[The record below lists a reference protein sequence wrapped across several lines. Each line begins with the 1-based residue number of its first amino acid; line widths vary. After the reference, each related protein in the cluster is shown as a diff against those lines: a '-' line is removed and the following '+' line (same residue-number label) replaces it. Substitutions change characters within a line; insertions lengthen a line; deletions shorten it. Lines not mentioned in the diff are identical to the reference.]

1 MAIVIKASGEKEDFK
16 EEKILTSI
24 KYAGVPESLQ
34 YQLLNY
40 IKNNTNGNTTTEK
53 IYRLINEFLEK
64 SPYPYLKAKYSL
76 KQAIMDFGPT
86 GFPFEDFVAK
96 ILKEKGYTTKVRVI
110 LQGSCV
116 SHEVDVLAEKGEE
129 KIMVE
134 AKFHNYPGVK
144 TDIHVALYT
153 KARFDDLKEKHKLTK
168 SWLVTNTKTTL
179 DAMTYGYCVGMN
191 IIDWRH
197 PNGQGL
203 ADLVENTK
211 LHPLTSLTT
220 LSQSQKKI
228 LLDNHIV
235 LCKDLCEN
243 LNALDILSLSSKDK
257 EAVFNEAQF
266 VCNHLS

>member
-1 MAIVIKASGEKEDFK
+1 MAIVIKASGEKEDFS
-16 EEKILTSI
+16 EEKILQSI
-24 KYAGVPESLQ
+24 QYAGVPETLQ
-34 YQLLNY
+34 QKLLDY
-40 IKNNTNGNTTTEK
+40 IKENTDGDTTTEK
-53 IYRLINEFLEK
+53 IYRLINGFLEK
-64 SPYPYLKAKYSL
+64 SPYPYLRARYSL

-96 ILKEKGYTTKVRVI
+96 ILEEKGYTTKVRVI
-110 LQGSCV
+110 LQGFCV
-116 SHEVDVLAEKGEE
+116 SHEIDVLAEKGEE

-134 AKFHNYPGVK
+134 VKFHNYAGTK

-179 DAMTYGYCVGMN
+179 DATAYGHCVGMN

-197 PNGQGL
+197 PNNLGL
-203 ADLVENTK
+203 ASLVEETK

-235 LCKDLCEN
+235 LCKDICN
-243 LNALDILSLSSKDK
+243 DLNVLDILSLSNKDK
-257 EAVFNEAQF
+257 ETVFNEAQF
-266 VCNHLS
+266 VCSGL